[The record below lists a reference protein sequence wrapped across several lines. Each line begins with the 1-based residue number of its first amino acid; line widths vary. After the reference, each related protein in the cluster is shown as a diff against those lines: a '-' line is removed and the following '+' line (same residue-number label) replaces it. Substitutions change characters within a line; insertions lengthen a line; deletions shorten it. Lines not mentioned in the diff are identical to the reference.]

1 MPLLTDY
8 GHTSINMENRQ
19 FNLLRQLNGQGDDS
33 MVN

>member
-19 FNLLRQLNGQGDDS
+19 FNLLRQLNDR
-33 MVN
+33 VTILW

>member
-19 FNLLRQLNGQGDDS
+19 FNLLRQLNDR
-33 MVN
+33 VTILR